1 MNFEEFIRPTEPV
14 VDEAESVLGEN
25 ASEIDDSGETSLPEE
40 LDVQKAVVESLAA
53 DKAAQDEEI
62 SRLKADNALLRERV
76 EKNVAK
82 IVDLEAQKAQTD
94 FLKSQIAEMKA
105 ALEKVGDVLARNT
118 EGEMSSKIA
127 LLERNL
133 ECDDRFP
140 GETRDHVLE
149 VLREA
154 RDKAEAE
161 GRVRRAQLLEGVLV
175 ANEPNGTL
183 AKKRAELEKLFTANA
198 NVISGVVIEALKNM
212 GISHKR
218 GDEYLLPDEI
228 IKRSY

>member
-140 GETRDHVLE
+140 GETCSRYC
-149 VLREA
+149 A
-154 RDKAEAE
+154 
-161 GRVRRAQLLEGVLV
+161 RRATKPKPREGSAVRSSLK
-175 ANEPNGTL
+175 AFSS
-183 AKKRAELEKLFTANA
+183 RMSRTARLRKSA
-198 NVISGVVIEALKNM
+198 QS
-212 GISHKR
+212 SR
-218 GDEYLLPDEI
+218 SSSLPTQT
-228 IKRSY
+228 SFPAW